1 MATVYLTG
9 SGPGD
14 IELLTIKA
22 LKIIK
27 IADIIVYDRLA
38 NPKILELAKKNITKI
53 YVGKEDGKHII
64 PQDEIN
70 EILHKAS
77 LTYKNIVRL
86 KGGDPFVFG
95 RGAEEA
101 IYLAK
106 KGIKFEV
113 IPGIT
118 SAIAVPAYAG
128 IPVTHRGVSS
138 SLRIVTGHKMLNN
151 KITEKEWKS
160 FLNEETI
167 VFLMS
172 YHNLTFISEKL
183 LSLGKDKDCPCA
195 VISKGTTIQQ
205 KVVIGTLKNIVHK
218 SKNLASPSMFII
230 GKVVNLQKQIQ
241 WFNNTN

>member
-1 MATVYLTG
+1 
-9 SGPGD
+9 
-14 IELLTIKA
+14 
-22 LKIIK
+22 
-27 IADIIVYDRLA
+27 
-38 NPKILELAKKNITKI
+38 
-53 YVGKEDGKHII
+53 
-64 PQDEIN
+64 
-70 EILHKAS
+70 
-77 LTYKNIVRL
+77 
-86 KGGDPFVFG
+86 
-95 RGAEEA
+95 
-101 IYLAK
+101 
-106 KGIKFEV
+106 
-113 IPGIT
+113 
-118 SAIAVPAYAG
+118 
-128 IPVTHRGVSS
+128 
-138 SLRIVTGHKMLNN
+138 MLNN

-195 VISKGTTIQQ
+195 VISKGTTMQQ

>member
-22 LKIIK
+22 LRIIK
-27 IADIIVYDRLA
+27 KADIIIYDRLA
-38 NPKILELAKKNITKI
+38 NPKILELAKKNVKKI

-70 EILHKAS
+70 EILYKAS
-77 LTYKNIVRL
+77 LTYKAIVRL

-151 KITEKEWKS
+151 NISKKEWES
-160 FLNEETI
+160 F
-167 VFLMS
+167 F
-172 YHNLTFISEKL
+172 K
-183 LSLGKDKDCPCA
+183 
-195 VISKGTTIQQ
+195 
-205 KVVIGTLKNIVHK
+205 
-218 SKNLASPSMFII
+218 
-230 GKVVNLQKQIQ
+230 
-241 WFNNTN
+241 